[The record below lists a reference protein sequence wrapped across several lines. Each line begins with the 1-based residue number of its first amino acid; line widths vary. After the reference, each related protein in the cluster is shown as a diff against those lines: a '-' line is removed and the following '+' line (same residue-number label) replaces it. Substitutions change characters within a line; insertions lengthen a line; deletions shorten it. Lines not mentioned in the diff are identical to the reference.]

1 MLLCTR
7 LCALRFVLV
16 CALTFVLSDVCSH
29 VLSYVLPYAL
39 ICVLSFVLVNLDVQM
54 FLKGFVYMRV
64 CSCSFLFYNDL
75 QAILLWHFW
84 HYVGRTLLLTT
95 SCLVPLVFHMLPHL
109 LLSSVHSHICALVCL
124 LSY

>member
-1 MLLCTR
+1 MNLNVQISWQAQYFVNFEMLLCTR

-54 FLKGFVYMRV
+54 FLKGFEFFFPSM
-64 CSCSFLFYNDL
+64 
-75 QAILLWHFW
+75 
-84 HYVGRTLLLTT
+84 
-95 SCLVPLVFHMLPHL
+95 
-109 LLSSVHSHICALVCL
+109 
-124 LSY
+124 